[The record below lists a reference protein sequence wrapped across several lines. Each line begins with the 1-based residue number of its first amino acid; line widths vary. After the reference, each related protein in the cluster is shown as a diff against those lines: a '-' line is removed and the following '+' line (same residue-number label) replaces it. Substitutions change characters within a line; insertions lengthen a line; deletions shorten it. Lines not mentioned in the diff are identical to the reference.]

1 MTRRAPRSCWVR
13 RLALIGLV
21 LCAAPNAAWSADAV
35 VRIGGTGVAL
45 AAMRQVG
52 ESLTSADPA
61 IRVEV
66 LPSLGTPG
74 GLRAL
79 ADRAI
84 DVAVIGRS
92 LKAEERAAGVSE
104 ATCLITPLVFA
115 SSHPA
120 PAGVAKADIAGIY
133 AHPSPTWPDG
143 RPLKILLRSR
153 AGSENDYLTAMIPG
167 MTAALAAAY
176 QRPGI
181 PIAVTDQENA
191 DVAARTAGSFA
202 VMTVLQLRAERLNLR
217 MVPLDGVWPS
227 PETVADNTYPLSMRV
242 CVVLPAAPT
251 PAAAKFVAHLGSA
264 AGQAL
269 MQALGALPT
278 K

>member
-1 MTRRAPRSCWVR
+1 MP
-13 RLALIGLV
+13 RLAPTSSWLRGLALV
-21 LCAAPNAAWSADAV
+21 GLALCAAPNPAWSADAV
-35 VRIGGTGVAL
+35 VRIGGTGMAL

-52 ESLTSADPA
+52 ESLATADPA

-84 DVAVIGRS
+84 DVAVIGRA
-92 LKAEERAAGVSE
+92 LKAEERAAGATE

-115 SSHPA
+115 SSHPT
-120 PAGVAKADIAGIY
+120 PAGVAKTDIAGIY
-133 AHPSPTWPDG
+133 ANPNPTWPDG
-143 RPLKILLRSR
+143 KPLKILLRSR

-167 MTAALAAAY
+167 MATALAAAY

-191 DVAARTAGSFA
+191 DLAARTAGSFA
-202 VMTVLQLRAERLNLR
+202 IMTVLQIRAERLNLR
-217 MVPLDGVWPS
+217 VVPLDGVWPA
-227 PETVADNTYPLSMRV
+227 PEAVAANTYPLSARV
-242 CVVLPAAPT
+242 CIVLPAAPT
-251 PAAAKFVAHLGSA
+251 PAAAKFVGHLGSA
-264 AGQAL
+264 SGQAL
-269 MQALGALPT
+269 LQALGALPS